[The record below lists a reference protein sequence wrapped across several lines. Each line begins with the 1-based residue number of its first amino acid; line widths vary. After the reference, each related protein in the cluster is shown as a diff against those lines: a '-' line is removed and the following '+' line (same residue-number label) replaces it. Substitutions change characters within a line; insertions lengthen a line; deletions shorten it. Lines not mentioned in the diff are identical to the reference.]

1 MLLKSHCI
9 CEHGWAQG
17 PKDVGARLATCQNIT
32 ALRYSVL
39 EPELNIRLGASRARD
54 VLVPHPVTED
64 VYFTLLIEL

>member
-1 MLLKSHCI
+1 MC
-9 CEHGWAQG
+9 
-17 PKDVGARLATCQNIT
+17 P
-32 ALRYSVL
+32 VL